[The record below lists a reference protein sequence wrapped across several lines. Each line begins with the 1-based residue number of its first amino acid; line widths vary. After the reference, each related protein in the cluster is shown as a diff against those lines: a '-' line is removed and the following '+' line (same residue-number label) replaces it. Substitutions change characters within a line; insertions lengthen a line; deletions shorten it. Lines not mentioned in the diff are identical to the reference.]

1 MKRENNNKITIK
13 RNISLI
19 IPVYNE
25 QNTLKEIINQCSKQK
40 TVKQLII
47 VNDGSTD
54 KTYSILERLKNK
66 FQTPKLTIINHE
78 VNLGKGTAIRD
89 GLKLATGKY
98 IMVQDADLEYSPD
111 DITTLYIAAEN
122 SEDKIIFGTRS
133 QNKKKSYLL
142 AQLGNYYLNQ
152 MFNRLFNLKLT
163 DSYTC
168 YKLMPSKV
176 WDELELSSNGF
187 EIDAELVSKLGKKGY
202 QVVEIPIYYNPRKY
216 SEGKKINWLDLIKAS
231 LVSIKI
237 KFSN

>member
-1 MKRENNNKITIK
+1 MDNKITIK
-13 RNISLI
+13 RDVSLI
-19 IPVYNE
+19 IPVLNE
-25 QNTLKEIINQCSKQK
+25 QNTLKEIIKQCSRQK

-54 KTYSILERLKNK
+54 KTASILKQFKNQ
-66 FQTPKLTIINHE
+66 FQTPQLTIIDHK
-78 VNLGKGTAIRD
+78 VNMGKGASIRD

-122 SEDKIIFGTRS
+122 SKDKIIFGTRS

-152 MFNRLFNLKLT
+152 MFNRLFNFKLT

-176 WDELELSSNGF
+176 WQGLKLFSNGF
-187 EIDAELVSKLGKKGY
+187 EIDAELISKLGKIGY
-202 QVVEIPIYYNPRKY
+202 QIVEVPIFYNPRKY
-216 SEGKKINWLDLIKAS
+216 SEGKKINWLDLIKATLIS
-231 LVSIKI
+231 FRI
-237 KFSN
+237 KFLN

>member
-1 MKRENNNKITIK
+1 MKKGGSKISIK
-13 RNISLI
+13 RDISLI

-25 QNTLKEIINQCSKQK
+25 QNTLKKIIDQCSKQK

-54 KTYSILERLKNK
+54 KTALILNRLKNK
-66 FQTPKLTIINHE
+66 FQTPKLTIINHK
-78 VNLGKGTAIRD
+78 VNLGKGAAIRD
-89 GLKLATGKY
+89 GLKIAAGKY

-111 DITTLYIAAEN
+111 DIKTLYIAAEN
-122 SEDKIIFGTRS
+122 SKDKIIFGTRS

-168 YKLMPSKV
+168 YKLMPREV
-176 WDELELSSNGF
+176 WDKLKLYSNGF

-202 QVVEIPIYYNPRKY
+202 RVVEVPIFYNPRKY
-216 SEGKKINWLDLIKAS
+216 SEGKKINWLDLIRAS